1 MTLLDGKAYKNELE
15 KYYKKTIEENNLD
28 ITLAII
34 QVGDIPESN
43 IYIKNKINYC
53 NKVGVK
59 ISLYK
64 MESTTDE
71 EIISLIDKLNKDDTV
86 TGIILQSPT
95 PGVDFNKCVEY
106 IDVNKDVDGLTSGSK
121 YLPCTVKGIIK
132 LLKHYNIELKGTN
145 VTILGRGKLVGK
157 PLAIALTKEGCNV
170 NVCHT
175 QTDDITK
182 YTKNSKIIVGAM
194 GNPKYI
200 TLDMLSDGF
209 IGIDAGT
216 TFVDGKQVGDFDFDN
231 VKDHAEYITPPV
243 GGVGPMTV
251 AMVVDNLIE
260 MVNKK

>member
-1 MTLLDGKAYKNELE
+1 MVLLDGKKYRDELE
-15 KYYKKTIEENNLD
+15 NLYKKEIEDNNLD

-34 QVGDIPESN
+34 QVGDLPESN
-43 IYIKNKINYC
+43 TYIKNKINFC

-59 ISLYK
+59 TSLYK
-64 MESTTDE
+64 MEESTDE
-71 EIISLIDKLNKDDTV
+71 EVIALVDKLNKDDNV

-106 IDVNKDVDGLTSGSK
+106 IDVNKDVDGLVTGSK

-132 LLKHYNIELKGTN
+132 LLKHYNIELKGTD

-157 PLAIALTKEGCNV
+157 PLAIALTNEGSNV

-182 YTKNSKIIVGAM
+182 YTKDSKIVVGAM

-209 IGIDAGT
+209 IGVDAGT

-231 VKDHAEYITPPV
+231 VKEHASYITPPV

-251 AMVVDNLIE
+251 AMIVDNLLE
-260 MVNKK
+260 MKKK